1 MKLDMKFGLHPSP
14 WTNHRFC
21 RLCLLRGHRSPRQRR
36 KISKSNNHREYLL
49 SIITLVNA
57 DSNIHQ
63 LLMKLPHTTANLIK
77 MIITA
82 SLNSQHGGVCL
93 LGLDARKNVRIKVF
107 VENVERETCHVRIS
121 IQMINCDGDEKLD
134 LSPLLSLQNAPSV
147 DLDDVRSAIGKILIS
162 KEDPYKINPS
172 RVAAF
177 LTDVETIGWE
187 RVSQISLI
195 PEKVTFKIVD
205 SDKRVHFLKVCYN
218 DMNSTNLMWEDRSMI
233 HLFEEFSN
241 QVDRNRDF
249 WNQLKSIDNNAYV
262 IEPKNPTY
270 KDNYRR
276 IYLDEHVT
284 LVIVVNIDE
293 PRLLPDISLIG
304 PENALVPFRDCMNR
318 NGLFELEF
326 QMPNEQSLT
335 DELAPLECLICQ
347 SRESDDGNIPD
358 RVCENCKCSFH
369 QNCLKKWI
377 RRHSKR
383 SISFGMMAGPCPHCE
398 KERKERSGATIK
410 ECYIV
415 KEETLSYDA
424 RKGKYISTSV
434 RLLNPFEIGLICIAT
449 SGTALANRHWN
460 PKFKKLRGEKFL
472 KVALPDYDK
481 IREREEMSIKDL
493 RIELKK
499 LGIQP
504 HRPWRE
510 RPIHISS
517 SGTIFDEFVP
527 DENENKVS
535 LLVKGKGSRLVDSSK
550 HVWRNSRAG
559 KKIRSYDADFDPV
572 IFIDEA
578 LKIYLDAHS
587 ALQNRDSDR
596 LHELVTEYAY
606 PEMWEEL
613 NLKSLRWQ
621 FVESVEPARVVQM
634 RTSSVMQEDNIFA
647 QVTVRMHTKQKLAI
661 YDQFGRLYMG
671 NETVPRDVLEYIVY
685 EKHLSNLYG
694 KWRLH
699 GKIRPSWLSAKDNV
713 LPTFVKPSVCP
724 NATQEIDVQLEEQN
738 IISVE

>member
-1 MKLDMKFGLHPSP
+1 MLAFH
-14 WTNHRFC
+14 
-21 RLCLLRGHRSPRQRR
+21 
-36 KISKSNNHREYLL
+36 YY
-49 SIITLVNA
+49 
-57 DSNIHQ
+57 
-63 LLMKLPHTTANLIK
+63 LIK

-93 LGLDARKNVRIKVF
+93 LGLDAKKNVRIKVF

-121 IQMINCDGDEKLD
+121 IQMINCDDDQKLD
-134 LSPLLSLQNAPSV
+134 LSPLLNLQNAPSV
-147 DLDDVRSAIGKILIS
+147 DLDDVRSAIDKILIT

-187 RVSQISLI
+187 RVNQISLI

-205 SDKRVHFLKVCYN
+205 SDKRVHFLKVRY
-218 DMNSTNLMWEDRSMI
+218 DGMNSMNLIWEDRSMI

-241 QVDRNRDF
+241 QVDKNRDF

-293 PRLLPDISLIG
+293 PRLLPDISLVG

-318 NGLFELEF
+318 NCLFELEF

-335 DELAPLECLICQ
+335 DELSPLECLICQ
-347 SRESDDGNIPD
+347 SRESDDGNIVD

-377 RRHSKR
+377 RRHPKR
-383 SISFGMMAGPCPHCE
+383 SISFGMMAGPCPH
-398 KERKERSGATIK
+398 S
-410 ECYIV
+410 
-415 KEETLSYDA
+415 
-424 RKGKYISTSV
+424 SV
-434 RLLNPFEIGLICIAT
+434 RLLNPFEVRLICIAN

-481 IREREEMSIKDL
+481 IREREGMSIKDL

-510 RPIHISS
+510 RPIHISC
-517 SGTIFDEFVP
+517 SGTIFDEFIP
-527 DENENKVS
+527 EENANKVS
-535 LLVKGKGSRLVDSSK
+535 LLVKGKGSQLFDSSK
-550 HVWRNSRAG
+550 HAWRNSRAG

-572 IFIDEA
+572 LFIDEA

-621 FVESVEPARVVQM
+621 FVESIEPARVIQM

-671 NETVPRDVLEYIVY
+671 NETVPRDVLEYIIY

-713 LPTFVKPSVCP
+713 LPTFVKPSVRP
-724 NATQEIDVQLEEQN
+724 HKNEEIDVQLEEQN
-738 IISVE
+738 IVSSANFVMMCCQEAFNIFVKFCSLLNKLYPLISIKCVHIVR

>member
-1 MKLDMKFGLHPSP
+1 M
-14 WTNHRFC
+14 
-21 RLCLLRGHRSPRQRR
+21 
-36 KISKSNNHREYLL
+36 
-49 SIITLVNA
+49 
-57 DSNIHQ
+57 
-63 LLMKLPHTTANLIK
+63 
-77 MIITA
+77 
-82 SLNSQHGGVCL
+82 
-93 LGLDARKNVRIKVF
+93 
-107 VENVERETCHVRIS
+107 
-121 IQMINCDGDEKLD
+121 
-134 LSPLLSLQNAPSV
+134 
-147 DLDDVRSAIGKILIS
+147 
-162 KEDPYKINPS
+162 
-172 RVAAF
+172 F
-177 LTDVETIGWE
+177 LTKIILHY
-187 RVSQISLI
+187 SISSKLY
-195 PEKVTFKIVD
+195 
-205 SDKRVHFLKVCYN
+205 FLKIYGTYLVLVELKT
-218 DMNSTNLMWEDRSMI
+218 DKEFNLVKMMI
-233 HLFEEFSN
+233 TCI
-241 QVDRNRDF
+241 Q
-249 WNQLKSIDNNAYV
+249 A
-262 IEPKNPTY
+262 
-270 KDNYRR
+270 
-276 IYLDEHVT
+276 
-284 LVIVVNIDE
+284 
-293 PRLLPDISLIG
+293 
-304 PENALVPFRDCMNR
+304 
-318 NGLFELEF
+318 
-326 QMPNEQSLT
+326 
-335 DELAPLECLICQ
+335 
-347 SRESDDGNIPD
+347 
-358 RVCENCKCSFH
+358 
-369 QNCLKKWI
+369 
-377 RRHSKR
+377 
-383 SISFGMMAGPCPHCE
+383 
-398 KERKERSGATIK
+398 
-410 ECYIV
+410 
-415 KEETLSYDA
+415 
-424 RKGKYISTSV
+424 SV
-434 RLLNPFEIGLICIAT
+434 RLLNPFEVRLICIAT

-559 KKIRSYDADFDPV
+559 KKIRN
-572 IFIDEA
+572 
-578 LKIYLDAHS
+578 AHS

-685 EKHLSNLYG
+685 EKHLT
-694 KWRLH
+694 
-699 GKIRPSWLSAKDNV
+699 KDNV

-738 IISVE
+738 LFLLNDLVEAGIVNLRQQKRK

>member
-1 MKLDMKFGLHPSP
+1 
-14 WTNHRFC
+14 
-21 RLCLLRGHRSPRQRR
+21 
-36 KISKSNNHREYLL
+36 
-49 SIITLVNA
+49 
-57 DSNIHQ
+57 
-63 LLMKLPHTTANLIK
+63 

-82 SLNSQHGGVCL
+82 SLNSEHGGVCL
-93 LGLDARKNVRIKVF
+93 LGLDERKNVRIKVF

-121 IQMINCDGDEKLD
+121 IQVINCDGDEKLD

-218 DMNSTNLMWEDRSMI
+218 GMNSMNLMWEVDLPVPLMLKNDRSMI

-318 NGLFELEF
+318 NVLKWDNSEFLLENLQCLFELEF

-347 SRESDDGNIPD
+347 SRESDDGNIAD

-398 KERKERSGATIK
+398 KIINVRNISSKLYFLKIYGTYLVLVELKTDKEFNL
-410 ECYIV
+410 V
-415 KEETLSYDA
+415 KMMITCIQA
-424 RKGKYISTSV
+424 SV
-434 RLLNPFEIGLICIAT
+434 RLLNPFEVRLICIAT

-559 KKIRSYDADFDPV
+559 KKIRN
-572 IFIDEA
+572 
-578 LKIYLDAHS
+578 AHS